1 MGCRVEDW
9 LRSTGL
15 GEWIAAF
22 RDQRITLD
30 QVTELTDQDLREIGM
45 TIGDR
50 KRFRTAVKALAPN
63 DLSNANI
70 AFAPPGNLAPVLET
84 TQAERRP
91 LTMMFVDLVDSS
103 SLGER
108 LEAEDL
114 LEVIRSYREFANAAI
129 IRVGGHIARL
139 VGDGILAYFCYPVAT
154 ENDPERAVRAAV
166 EITRGIG
173 SLETPAE
180 RPLSVRI
187 GIATGRVIVSDLFA
201 GGQHDVRSITG
212 STPNL
217 AARLQGFAPPNG
229 IIVAEE
235 TYARVGRVFVCEE
248 LGAREIKGFAKPLNS
263 WRVISEA
270 PGFGRGSEP
279 LNARRLTPFYG
290 RHAELGV
297 LAERWNRAV
306 AGEPGTVLV
315 VGEAGIG
322 KSRLVEHFVAANV
335 NDAARVVRLFASPF
349 DEDSALHP
357 VIAFLRATAG
367 LEIDDPRE
375 AQIAKLEQILA
386 GDDSVRRAALPVLA
400 EFIGLSPNDPVL
412 HAMSPAQFR
421 ERILSILVEQLLLL
435 AAQKPLCLIVE
446 DLHWLDPT
454 THELLGRLVE
464 SFAGHTVLMLLTARD
479 GFEAPWT
486 SRRTT
491 TFLKLVPLSP
501 GDVADMVQSL
511 FTSREIPEY
520 FSRTIARRTD
530 GNPLFVEEVARGMLL
545 RDSQDDLAGGTDA
558 EPDLSIPDS
567 LRESLIARLDKS
579 GVAKRIAQ
587 IAAVIGRSMRR
598 DVLIDVAGLPEAA
611 LEQPL
616 ATLGDAGILLRE
628 LSEGVE
634 RFTFRHAL
642 LRDAAYDSLL
652 RDDRR
657 DLHLRVARA
666 LATQDT
672 ETVSRQPELL
682 AMHLTEAQELEEAA
696 PHWLEAARRSLGRS
710 ALTEAT
716 RLLRR
721 GLDALEKLPAT
732 TSVLDHRLALSALL
746 GPALIA
752 LKGPASLEA
761 QDLYGRAYA
770 LAEHVPEHPSHFP
783 LYWGWW
789 RVSRDFGVKKQ
800 RAGTL
805 LARAVSRDDPELLL
819 QAHHCN
825 WATHFDAGDFAR
837 CSGHIEVG
845 LGIYRA
851 GNFRHHARLYG
862 NHDALV
868 CGLGALAQVEWMQ
881 GRPLNGLAQE
891 HEARRWAGE
900 LGHIGTQV
908 HALDVQI
915 LHRAQRRDH
924 QEVFDL
930 AGELVT
936 LTSEHGLADH
946 RAKGLIFRGW
956 TVAMRD
962 DPVRGLQ
969 TLEEGLARQREI
981 GTLEDFPI
989 YVCLHAEAL
998 ARAGRPEQ
1006 AVEVLQRERRVFD
1019 ELNLRIWVPEVVRLL
1034 AEIMLQADPASVAPS
1049 QELLREAAD
1058 LAETQGVVRLG
1069 LRIAVTTA
1077 RLEMRLGETEQAT
1090 RRVAAALAL
1099 IAEDD
1104 GSPELAD
1111 ARALVTSGRSGL
1123 GSARC
1128 RTTRS

>member
-1 MGCRVEDW
+1 MEVW
-9 LRSTGL
+9 LRSIGL
-15 GEWIAAF
+15 GDRVTVF
-22 RDQRITLD
+22 RDQGITLD
-30 QVTELTDQDLREIGM
+30 QVTDLTDQDLRELGL

-50 KRFRTAVKALAPN
+50 IRFRNAVKALAPKPAP
-63 DLSNANI
+63 NADI
-70 AFAPPGNLAPVLET
+70 AAASRGDVAPVLEAM
-84 TQAERRP
+84 QAERRP

-103 SLGER
+103 ALGER

-129 IRVGGHIARL
+129 TRVGGHIARL

-154 ENDPERAVRAAV
+154 ENDPERAVRAAL

-173 SLETPAE
+173 ALETPAKT
-180 RPLSVRI
+180 PLSVRI

-201 GGQHDVRSITG
+201 GGQRDLRSIIG

-217 AARLQGFAPPNG
+217 AARLQGYAAPNG
-229 IIVAEE
+229 MVIAEE
-235 TYARVGRVFVCEE
+235 TYARVGSVFVCEE
-248 LGAREIKGFAKPLNS
+248 LGEREVKGFTKPVNA
-263 WRVISEA
+263 WRVITEA

-279 LNARRLTPFYG
+279 HHVRRLTPFYG
-290 RHAELGV
+290 RHAELGI
-297 LAERWNRAV
+297 LAERWNRAL
-306 AGEPGTVLV
+306 AGEHSTVLV
-315 VGEAGIG
+315 TGEAGIG
-322 KSRLVEHFVAANV
+322 KSRLVEHFVASHI
-335 NDAARVVRLFASPF
+335 NDAAQVLRLFASPF
-349 DEDSALHP
+349 DENSALHP
-357 VIAFLRATAG
+357 VISFLRATAG
-367 LEIDDPRE
+367 LEADEPRE
-375 AQIAKLEQILA
+375 IQITKIAAILA
-386 GDDSVRRAALPVLA
+386 GNETIRRAALPVLV
-400 EFIGLSPNDPVL
+400 EFIGLSSDDPVPGTL
-412 HAMSPAQFR
+412 SSSQLR
-421 ERILSILVEQLLLL
+421 ERILSTLVEQFLLL
-435 AAQKPLCLIVE
+435 AEQKPLCMIVE

-454 THELLGRLVE
+454 SLELLGRLVE
-464 SFAGHTVLMLLTARD
+464 SIAGHTVMMLLTTRD
-479 GFEAPWT
+479 GFEAPWM

-511 FTSREIPEY
+511 FANREIPEQ
-520 FSRTIARRTD
+520 FSRIIARRTD
-530 GNPLFVEEVARGMLL
+530 GNPLFVEEVGRALL
-545 RDSQDDLAGGTDA
+545 SRDSLDDLGATTDA

-587 IAAVIGRSMRR
+587 IAAVIGRSVRR
-598 DVLIDVAGLPEAA
+598 DLLVEVAGLPESA

-616 ATLGDAGILLRE
+616 ATLGDAGILLRAF
-628 LSEGVE
+628 SEGTE

-657 DLHLRVARA
+657 DLHLRVARS
-666 LATQDT
+666 LATQDA
-672 ETVSRQPELL
+672 ETVALQPELL
-682 AMHLTEAQELEEAA
+682 AMHLTEAQEPEEAA
-696 PHWLEAARRSLGRS
+696 PYWLEAARRSLGRS

-721 GLDALEKLPAT
+721 GLDGLEKLQPTAT
-732 TSVLDHRLALSALL
+732 VVDHRLALSTLL

-761 QDLYGRAYA
+761 QELYRNAYA
-770 LAEHVPEHPSHFP
+770 LAENVPEHPSHFP

-789 RVSRDFGVKKQ
+789 RVSRDFSVKKQ
-800 RAGTL
+800 RASTL
-805 LARAVSRDDPELLL
+805 LARAVSRGDPELLL

-825 WATHFDAGDFAR
+825 WATHFEAGDFAR
-837 CSGHIEVG
+837 CAGHIEVG

-891 HEARRWAGE
+891 HEAHRWAGE
-900 LGHIGTQV
+900 LGHVGTLV
-908 HALDVQI
+908 HSLDVRI
-915 LHRAQRRDH
+915 LHRTQRRDH

-930 AGELVT
+930 AGELVS
-936 LTSEHGLADH
+936 LTSEHGLVDH

-962 DPVRGLQ
+962 DPVRGLR

-1006 AVEVLQRERRVFD
+1006 AVNMLQRERRIFD
-1019 ELNLRIWVPEVVRLL
+1019 ELNLRFWMPEVLRLL
-1034 AEIMLQADPASVAPS
+1034 AEIILHADRGGVAQA
-1049 QELLREAAD
+1049 QTLLREAAE
-1058 LAETQGVVRLG
+1058 LAATPGSVRLE
-1069 LRIAVTTA
+1069 LRIAVTA
-1077 RLEMRLGETEQAT
+1077 AQFGLRLDDEEHAT
-1090 RRVAAALAL
+1090 RRIAKALAR

-1111 ARALVTSGRSGL
+1111 ARSLVTAGFSGTVPC
-1123 GSARC
+1123 GSPN
-1128 RTTRS
+1128 S

>member
-1 MGCRVEDW
+1 MEEW
-9 LRSTGL
+9 LRSIGL
-15 GEWIAAF
+15 GERVAAF
-22 RDQRITLD
+22 RDHDITLD
-30 QVTELTDQDLREIGM
+30 QIADLTDQDLRELGL

-50 KRFRTAVKALAPN
+50 IRLRSAAKKLAPIDPSDASVTAVTHGDP
-63 DLSNANI
+63 
-70 AFAPPGNLAPVLET
+70 APVLVA

-103 SLGER
+103 ALAEQ

-114 LEVIRSYREFANAAI
+114 LEVIRGYREFANAAI
-129 IRVGGHIARL
+129 TRVGGHIARL

-154 ENDPERAVRAAV
+154 ENDPERAVRSAL
-166 EITRGIG
+166 EITRGIAT
-173 SLETPAE
+173 LETPAE
-180 RPLSVRI
+180 TPLNVRI
-187 GIATGRVIVSDLFA
+187 GIATGRVIVSDLSA
-201 GGQHDVRSITG
+201 GGHRDVRSITG

-217 AARLQGFAPPNG
+217 AARLQDFAPPNG
-229 IIVAEE
+229 IILAEE
-235 TYARVGRVFVCEE
+235 TYARVGSVFVCEE
-248 LGAREIKGFAKPLNS
+248 LGEREIKGFAKPLNA
-263 WRVISEA
+263 WRVITEA
-270 PGFGRGSEP
+270 PGVGRSSGP
-279 LNARRLTPFYG
+279 LSARRLTPFYG
-290 RHAELGV
+290 RHAELGM
-297 LAERWNRAV
+297 LAERWSRARG
-306 AGEPGTVLV
+306 GEPSTVLV

-335 NDAARVVRLFASPF
+335 GDDAQVIRLFASPF
-349 DEDSALHP
+349 DENSALHP
-357 VIAFLRATAG
+357 VVAYLRAAAALDVDTP
-367 LEIDDPRE
+367 EE
-375 AQIAKLEQILA
+375 TQVAKLEAVLK
-386 GDDSVRRAALPVLA
+386 GDDAARRAALPVLA
-400 EFIGLSPNDPVL
+400 EFVGLSSDGPAL
-412 HAMSPAQFR
+412 RALSPTQLR
-421 ERILSILVEQLLLL
+421 ERILSVLAEQLVLM
-435 AAQKPLCLIVE
+435 AERRPLCLIVE

-454 THELLGRLVE
+454 SHELLRRLAE
-464 SFAGHTVLMLLTARD
+464 SIAEHSIMMLMTARD

-486 SRRTT
+486 SHRTT

-501 GDVADMVQSL
+501 GDVADMVRSL
-511 FTSREIPEY
+511 FTHQEFPE
-520 FSRTIARRTD
+520 RLIRIIARRTD
-530 GNPLFVEEVARGMLL
+530 GNPLFVEEVARLWL
-545 RDSQDDLAGGTDA
+545 SQDPLDDLAGSTDV
-558 EPDLSIPDS
+558 EPDLAIPDS

-598 DVLIDVAGLPEAA
+598 DVLTNVAGLPEST

-616 ATLGDAGILLRE
+616 AALGEAGILLRE
-628 LSEGVE
+628 VSEGAE
-634 RFTFRHAL
+634 RFTFQHAL

-657 DLHLRVARA
+657 ELHRRVARA
-666 LATQDT
+666 LVSQDA
-672 ETVSRQPELL
+672 ETVALQPELL
-682 AMHLTEAQELEEAA
+682 AMHLTEAQEPEKAA
-696 PHWLEAARRSLGRS
+696 PYWLEAARRSLGRS

-721 GLDALEKLPAT
+721 GLDALERLPVTPTA
-732 TSVLDHRLALSALL
+732 LDHRLSLSALL

-752 LKGPASLEA
+752 LRGPASLEA
-761 QDLYGRAYA
+761 QELYGGAYA
-770 LAEHVPEHPSHFP
+770 LAENAPEHPSNFP

-868 CGLGALAQVEWMQ
+868 CGLGALSQVEWMR

-891 HEARRWAGE
+891 HELRRWASE

-908 HALDVQI
+908 HSLDVRI
-915 LHRAQRRDH
+915 LHRAQRRDY
-924 QEVFDL
+924 QDVFDL

-956 TVAMRD
+956 TVAVRD
-962 DPVRGLQ
+962 DPTRGLH
-969 TLEEGLARQREI
+969 TLEDGLARQREI
-981 GTLEDFPI
+981 GTLEDFPM

-1006 AVEVLQRERRVFD
+1006 AVEMLQRERTVFD
-1019 ELNLRIWVPEVVRLL
+1019 ELNLRFWMPEVVRLL
-1034 AEIMLQADPASVAPS
+1034 AEVMLQADPASIAPAHA
-1049 QELLREAAD
+1049 LLREAAD
-1058 LAETQGVVRLG
+1058 LADAQGVVRLG

-1077 RLEMRLGETEQAT
+1077 QLEMRLGDEEGAK
-1090 RRVAAALAL
+1090 RRVAEALSL

-1104 GSPELAD
+1104 GSPEFAD
-1111 ARALVTSGRSGL
+1111 ARAFIGTRHSGMGSVQSGQ
-1123 GSARC
+1123 
-1128 RTTRS
+1128 TP